1 MICPKCG
8 ANMILSRG
16 VCAKC
21 GYDIEVNRLTRR
33 YSCYFYNRGLERAR
47 NRDLSGAADMLR
59 RALKVNKKNVDARN
73 LLGLVYFETGDPVS
87 AIQEWIISK
96 SFLEEGNPAVRYLE
110 TLHAN
115 PAKLDNLNLAIRK
128 YNGAVDAVA
137 HDGFD
142 LALLQ
147 LKKAVSLNPHFIRA
161 WQMLALVY
169 MRSGHMD
176 KARECLKKTLTID
189 ATNTVSMGYLR
200 AIREMYRENRRMKI
214 SETEEDEKSE
224 APVLATGGKTYTS
237 YLEEQDRIDYK
248 VLLSLLAGLFLGI
261 LVAYVLVIPG
271 VKAGMK
277 EDFKETQGEYAEQM
291 SQYLS
296 DIDSLEKETQ
306 SLRNKIELQEG
317 ALEANEAELE
327 ELRDKAGGIN
337 VFNMTAYYLNL
348 KKKGTASNDELFILQ
363 KRIKAV
369 SEEELKNE
377 SAKAIYDRVIADYPS
392 ALTVTM
398 TSSELF
404 DKGKAL
410 YDAGNYTSA
419 LEYFIYSYEKSADN
433 EKNMYYLARTYHQT
447 GDKVS
452 ALRTYT
458 EYQERFPEGENYKSV
473 SGYIQQ
479 LQ

>member
-1 MICPKCG
+1 
-8 ANMILSRG
+8 
-16 VCAKC
+16 
-21 GYDIEVNRLTRR
+21 
-33 YSCYFYNRGLERAR
+33 
-47 NRDLSGAADMLR
+47 
-59 RALKVNKKNVDARN
+59 
-73 LLGLVYFETGDPVS
+73 
-87 AIQEWIISK
+87 
-96 SFLEEGNPAVRYLE
+96 
-110 TLHAN
+110 
-115 PAKLDNLNLAIRK
+115 
-128 YNGAVDAVA
+128 
-137 HDGFD
+137 
-142 LALLQ
+142 
-147 LKKAVSLNPHFIRA
+147 
-161 WQMLALVY
+161 
-169 MRSGHMD
+169 
-176 KARECLKKTLTID
+176 
-189 ATNTVSMGYLR
+189 MGYLR

-224 APVLATGGKTYTS
+224 TPVLATGGKTYTS

-261 LVAYVLVIPG
+261 LVVYVLVIPG